1 MKSLIKYTPLVAL
14 AAVAVGMWSCQDD
27 FDSPVVDA
35 PVADITP
42 NMSIFE
48 LKKMYWDDAVNYID
62 TIGVENGIPD
72 DRSYVISGRVVSSDE
87 AGNVF
92 KSLVIDDGT
101 AALALSVNSYNLYLK
116 YRMGQEIVIDLKGMY
131 IGKYNGLVQLGMPE
145 WYANG
150 NAWEATFMAP
160 EYFESHIQP
169 NGFPDAAKIDTL
181 EINYFSDLPSTPDGL
196 CRYQSRL
203 VKFNNVFFQNGG
215 KEQFSTYHSSG
226 VNKNIVDVNGNTL
239 PVRTSGYSNFWNKVL
254 PSGNGDVVC
263 ILSYYGSTGWQLLL
277 NDYEGCM
284 NFGNPTIAP
293 GTEENPYTVADAV
306 ATINSGTPRN
316 GWVSGYIV
324 GAVAPEVTSVTSNA
338 DVEWGAD
345 VVLDNTL
352 VIGATPDTRDITQAM
367 VIALPQGSPLRRY
380 GNLADNPGN
389 YLKAISVKGS
399 FGMYM
404 DTYGVLDNSGKADV
418 FHIEGVTVDDGSA
431 ANGDGSESQPYN
443 VTQVIAMNPQ
453 GNADN
458 PDKKDVWVRGYI
470 VGWADMSSIYYV
482 NAETARFTV
491 PATLNTNILI
501 AATPDETDWSK
512 CVALQLPNGE
522 IRTALNLKDN
532 PANLGRD
539 VKVMGN
545 IAKYS
550 GVPGV
555 RSVSKYVWLSDAP
568 DTPVTPDDPDKPDNP
583 DNPGQGGTA
592 DFNTLNG
599 GKPNTMSYG
608 SFSTENGWTT
618 EWCLVAAGGTDA
630 TNFVSTSASFLFP
643 IIDGSLART
652 GKIASPALTGGLKTL
667 TFKYGFPYNETKAG
681 FTVNVMQGGKVVASD
696 KIEANPATKATV
708 YIYSHDFNVNGT
720 YTIEIVNDC
729 ITNTASGN
737 KDRVA
742 VWDLSWTSM

>member
-1 MKSLIKYTPLVAL
+1 MKSLKKYIPSVAL
-14 AAVAVGMWSCQDD
+14 AAVAMGLWSCQDD
-27 FDSPVVDA
+27 FDAPVVEA
-35 PVADITP
+35 PVADLTP

-62 TIGVENGIPD
+62 TIGVENGVPD
-72 DRSYVISGRVVSSDE
+72 DKSYVISGRVVSSDE

-116 YRMGQEIVIDLKGMY
+116 YRIGQEIVIDLKGMY

-160 EYFESHIQP
+160 EYFERHVRA
-169 NGFPDAAKIDTL
+169 NGFPDASKIDTL

-226 VNKNIVDVNGNTL
+226 VNQNIVDVNGNTL

-254 PSGNGDVVC
+254 HDGNGDVVC
-263 ILSYYGSTGWQLLL
+263 ILSYYGTTGWQLML
-277 NDYEGCM
+277 NDYAGCM

-293 GTEENPYTVADAV
+293 GTQDNPYTVADAI
-306 ATINSGTPRN
+306 ATVNSGTPRS

-324 GAVAPEVTSVTSNA
+324 GAVAPEVTSVTSNS
-338 DVEWGAD
+338 DIEWEAD
-345 VVLDNTL
+345 VVLGNTL
-352 VIGATPDTRDITQAM
+352 VIGATPDTRDISEAM
-367 VIALPQGSPLRRY
+367 VIALPQGSALRRY

-389 YLKAISVKGS
+389 YRKAISVKGT

-404 DTYGVLDNSGKADV
+404 DTYGVLDNNGKKDV
-418 FHIEGVTVDDGSA
+418 FTIEGVTVDDGSA
-431 ANGDGSESQPYN
+431 SEGDGTESRPYN
-443 VTQVIAMNPQ
+443 VGQVIAMNPQ

-482 NAETARFTV
+482 NAETARFSV

-522 IRTALNLKDN
+522 IRTALNLRDN
-532 PANLGRD
+532 PGNLGRD
-539 VKVMGN
+539 MQVMGN

-555 RSVSKYVWLSDAP
+555 RSVSKYVWLSEAPENPDVPDNPDP
-568 DTPVTPDDPDKPDNP
+568 DTP

-608 SFSTENGWTT
+608 TFTTDNGWTAD
-618 EWCLVAAGGTDA
+618 WCLVAAGGTDA

-643 IIDGSLART
+643 IIDGSLARK
-652 GKIASPALTGGLKTL
+652 GSIKSPSLTGGIKTL
-667 TFKYGFPYNETKAG
+667 AFKYGFPYNETKAG
-681 FTVNVMQGGKVVASD
+681 FTVNVLQGGKVVASD
-696 KIEANPATKATV
+696 KVEANPATKATV
-708 YIYSHDFNVNGT
+708 FTYSHVFDISGT
-720 YTIEIVNDC
+720 FTIEIVNDC

>member
-1 MKSLIKYTPLVAL
+1 MKPYIKYSLS
-14 AAVAVGMWSCQDD
+14 AAVAAVAMCLWSCQDD
-27 FDSPVVDA
+27 FDSPVVEA
-35 PVADITP
+35 PVADLTP

-72 DRSYVISGRVVSSDE
+72 DKSYVISGRVISSDE

-203 VKFNNVFFQNGG
+203 VKFNNVYFQNGG
-215 KEQFSTYHSSG
+215 KEQFSSYHSSG
-226 VNKNIVDVNGNTL
+226 VNQNIVDVNGNTL

-254 PSGNGDVVC
+254 PAGNGDVVC
-263 ILSYYGSTGWQLLL
+263 ILSYYGTTGWQLLL
-277 NDYEGCM
+277 NDYAGCM

-293 GTEENPYTVADAV
+293 GTEDNPYTVADAI
-306 ATINSGTPRN
+306 ATINTGTPRS

-352 VIGATPDTRDITQAM
+352 VIGATPDTRDISQAM
-367 VIALPQGSPLRRY
+367 VIALPQGSALRRY

-389 YLKAISVKGS
+389 YRKAISVKGS

-404 DTYGVLDNSGKADV
+404 DTYGVLDNNGKTDV
-418 FHIEGVTVDDGSA
+418 FHIEGVTVDDGTASS
-431 ANGDGSESQPYN
+431 GDGSEAYPYN

-470 VGWADMSSIYYV
+470 VGWADMSTVYYV

-491 PATLNTNILI
+491 PATANTNILI
-501 AATPDETDWSK
+501 AATPDENDWSK
-512 CVALQLPNGE
+512 CVALQLPNGD
-522 IRTALNLKDN
+522 IRSALNLRDN
-532 PANLGRD
+532 PGNLGRD
-539 VKVMGN
+539 VKVKGN

-555 RSVSKYVWLSDAP
+555 RTVSAYEWLGDA
-568 DTPVTPDDPDKPDNP
+568 PVTPDAPDPGKPDDP
-583 DNPGQGGTA
+583 VNPGEGGSA
-592 DFNTLNG
+592 DFNTLNDG
-599 GKPNTMSYG
+599 TPNMMAYG
-608 SFSTENGWTT
+608 SYSTAAGWTT
-618 EWCLVAAGGTDA
+618 EWCLVGSGGTEA
-630 TNFVSTSASFLFP
+630 TNFVSTSSSFLFP
-643 IIDGSLART
+643 IIDGTKART
-652 GKIASPALTGGLKTL
+652 GKVTSPALTGGLKTL
-667 TFKYGFPYNETKAG
+667 TFKYGYPYNETKAG
-681 FTVNVMQGGKVVASD
+681 FTINVLQDGKVVASD
-696 KIEANPATKATV
+696 KVLVDPVKKATV
-708 YIYSHDFNVNGT
+708 CEYSHDFNVSGT
-720 YTIEIVNDC
+720 FTIEIVNDC
-729 ITNTASGN
+729 VTNTASGN